1 MTQDMTKGNSFKVL
15 LLFTLPLFL
24 SVAFQQMY
32 SIADSVIVGKFAANG
47 EDALAAV
54 GASYPITMIYM
65 AIAVG
70 LNNGCSV
77 VVSQL

>member
-47 EDALAAV
+47 EDALAVRPALPLEAV
-54 GASYPITMIYM
+54 AEGAYAAGID
-65 AIAVG
+65 
-70 LNNGCSV
+70 GCFGEKGYV
-77 VVSQL
+77 